1 MQFRPNHRLDSRK
14 YISNNGIP
22 QGSPLSPFLFG
33 AYIKS
38 LMDHRLI
45 TSPTSTRVVISYVD
59 DVLIC
64 VSADSRAEVESIAR
78 STWAALNTDAAQ
90 IGMSFAENKTKTL
103 HDRIENWGIGTTV
116 NKLRFLGYWLE
127 TPLPDK
133 RTDPPAFD
141 HHVNHWTTKANY
153 TFNVLRALSLR
164 SDRGLRSSAILRIL
178 DACTR
183 SILLYGIEFWGSHPP
198 LVQKADAFIYSAIRA
213 LFDLPI
219 ATPHR
224 ALSSE
229 FAFLPVQIRYRQ
241 ITRRI
246 AARRLIHDP
255 LKWLDNHLP
264 QGSFR
269 DNTRTSL
276 DDALQN
282 SIMTWDCPRPEDPL
296 THEFLCCLDI
306 SGDVVCKDMFEEGDL
321 VVFTDGSFRDQKL
334 GFSFVIFQDADCIFP
349 IFEYSAL
356 LTPRKT
362 ILDAEATA
370 LVCGLDAALTLP
382 HQGRIFLISDCRAA
396 LRIFQVGQAPG
407 PLSYLISPM
416 KRLLDSGRTILA
428 AWIKGHSDHPGNDRA
443 DTLARTA
450 TITADPFPGA
460 SHS

>member
-1 MQFRPNHRLDSRK
+1 M
-14 YISNNGIP
+14 
-22 QGSPLSPFLFG
+22 
-33 AYIKS
+33 
-38 LMDHRLI
+38 
-45 TSPTSTRVVISYVD
+45 
-59 DVLIC
+59 
-64 VSADSRAEVESIAR
+64 
-78 STWAALNTDAAQ
+78 
-90 IGMSFAENKTKTL
+90 
-103 HDRIENWGIGTTV
+103 
-116 NKLRFLGYWLE
+116 
-127 TPLPDK
+127 
-133 RTDPPAFD
+133 
-141 HHVNHWTTKANY
+141 
-153 TFNVLRALSLR
+153 
-164 SDRGLRSSAILRIL
+164 
-178 DACTR
+178 
-183 SILLYGIEFWGSHPP
+183 
-198 LVQKADAFIYSAIRA
+198 QKAKAFIHSAIRS

-229 FAFLPVQIRYRQ
+229 FAFLPIQIRQRQ

-255 LKWLDNHLP
+255 LKWLDNHLL

-276 DDALQN
+276 DNALQD
-282 SIMTWDCPRPEDPL
+282 SIMTWDCARPEDPL

-306 SGDVVCKDMFEEGDL
+306 SGDVVCKDMFEEGGL

-334 GFSFVIFQDADCIFP
+334 GFSFVIFQDADYIFP

-356 LTPRKT
+356 LTPCKT

-370 LVCGLDAALTLP
+370 LVGRLDAALTLP
-382 HQGRIFLISDCRAA
+382 HQGRIFLISDCRAG
-396 LRIFQVGQAPG
+396 LRIFQVGPAPG

-416 KRLLDSGRTILA
+416 KQVLDSRRTILA

-460 SHS
+460 SHSYLSLHLTTATSTEWLAWFSRVPHHYRRPPRQSTRHHCCLTRLESSVLFRLRSNKGWSPGDNVMVSPPPPCPCY